1 MSPAWLKWSVE
12 QNNPMPGFLNNPAG
26 RAAVALALTVAGAVL
41 LMAVLGSSAYDWIKA
56 IHVIAIIAWMAA
68 MLYLPRLFIYHCE
81 SEPGSRQSETF
92 KVMEARLTGII
103 MNPSMAIAW
112 VLGLWLAF
120 QADWFAAPWFHAKL
134 LAVLAMSAVHGYFV
148 LAVRKFA
155 DDGNDKS
162 ARYWRL
168 MNEVP
173 TLLMIV
179 IVILVIVKPF

>member
-1 MSPAWLKWSVE
+1 V
-12 QNNPMPGFLNNPAG
+12 PGFLNNAAG
-26 RAAVALALTVAGAVL
+26 RAAIALALTVAGAGL
-41 LMAVLGSSAYDWIKA
+41 LMLVLGSDAYDWIKA

-68 MLYLPRLFIYHCE
+68 MLYLPRLFIYHCG
-81 SEPGSRQSETF
+81 SEPSSKQSETF
-92 KVMEARLTGII
+92 KVMEARLTRII

-120 QADWFAAPWFHAKL
+120 QAGWFAAPWFHAKL
-134 LAVLAMSAVHGYFV
+134 LAAFAMSAVHGYFV

-155 DDGNDKS
+155 EDRNDKS

-173 TLLMIV
+173 TVLMIA